1 VNWDFVSKL
10 YDMKVETK
18 LLETNKMKEI
28 LSEGKSEMCS
38 SSENEFYRTL
48 FNTNQDVKW
57 IYMNGINKIMRDVFS
72 ENFVENPGNNQMSGV
87 YELEGPGRSVIN
99 KLNTNYTSFC
109 ILLNDV
115 NQVIKKLTKKP
126 PIDFR
131 NKNTEE
137 QKKEASRFISAINH
151 YKFQIFNR
159 ESSTFQNLLRVLI
172 EKNAAGSKR
181 EEITASILRRYFGKD
196 VKIEI
201 VGELGSKKD
210 AISGVDLE
218 ITKDGVTKTAQVKP
232 FREKKITDDGILL
245 EGTASVKIYKTD
257 LMIFQKGKNVLVFD
271 KKPIIVNGNFL
282 FPLDSL
288 LYDIQ

>member
-1 VNWDFVSKL
+1 
-10 YDMKVETK
+10 
-18 LLETNKMKEI
+18 
-28 LSEGKSEMCS
+28 
-38 SSENEFYRTL
+38 
-48 FNTNQDVKW
+48 
-57 IYMNGINKIMRDVFS
+57 MNGINKIMRDVFS

>member
-218 ITKDGVTKTAQVKP
+218 ITKDGVTKTAQVRP

>member
-1 VNWDFVSKL
+1 
-10 YDMKVETK
+10 MKVETK

>member
-1 VNWDFVSKL
+1 L
-10 YDMKVETK
+10 
-18 LLETNKMKEI
+18 I
-28 LSEGKSEMCS
+28 
-38 SSENEFYRTL
+38 
-48 FNTNQDVKW
+48 
-57 IYMNGINKIMRDVFS
+57 IY
-72 ENFVENPGNNQMSGV
+72 
-87 YELEGPGRSVIN
+87 
-99 KLNTNYTSFC
+99 C
-109 ILLNDV
+109 ILLNDL
-115 NQVIKKLTKKP
+115 NQVINKLTKKP
-126 PIDFR
+126 PINFK

-137 QKKEASRFISAINH
+137 QKKEALRFISAINH

-159 ESSTFQNLLRVLI
+159 ESSTFQNLLKVLI
-172 EKNAAGSKR
+172 EKDAAGSKR
-181 EEITASILRRYFGKD
+181 EEITASILRRYFGKG
-196 VKIEI
+196 VKVEI

-271 KKPIIVNGNFL
+271 KKPIIINGNFL